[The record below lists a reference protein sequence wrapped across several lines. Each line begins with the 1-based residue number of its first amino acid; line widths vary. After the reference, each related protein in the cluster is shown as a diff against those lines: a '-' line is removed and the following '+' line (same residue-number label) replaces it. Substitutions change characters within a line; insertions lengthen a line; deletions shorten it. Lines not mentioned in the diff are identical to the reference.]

1 MRALLDIV
9 ENLTSTVRFIFGIIA
24 LGFIV
29 TGLMFTIGASYF
41 VPKAVDSVGERAE
54 RIGEKAIIAAQ
65 EERRAADMAKDGWG
79 YRPPS
84 AASQRDRQR
93 DHSRDSHKDGGWG
106 Y

>member
-1 MRALLDIV
+1 
-9 ENLTSTVRFIFGIIA
+9 
-24 LGFIV
+24 
-29 TGLMFTIGASYF
+29 
-41 VPKAVDSVGERAE
+41 DSVGERAE

-65 EERRAADMAKDGWG
+65 EERRAAEMAKDGWG

-93 DHSRDSHKDGGWG
+93 DNSRDSHKDGGWG